1 MPLAIIER
9 ETDKLINSSATAG
22 NSYSAHTH
30 AHAHIHV
37 AMLAQSSL
45 RFRLIRT
52 FLSGQSGAGSSNR
65 ELHEINV
72 CYYLDLSLTK
82 LYQV

>member
-37 AMLAQSSL
+37 AMLAHSSL

>member
-30 AHAHIHV
+30 AHIHV
-37 AMLAQSSL
+37 AMLAHSSL
-45 RFRLIRT
+45 RFRPIRT